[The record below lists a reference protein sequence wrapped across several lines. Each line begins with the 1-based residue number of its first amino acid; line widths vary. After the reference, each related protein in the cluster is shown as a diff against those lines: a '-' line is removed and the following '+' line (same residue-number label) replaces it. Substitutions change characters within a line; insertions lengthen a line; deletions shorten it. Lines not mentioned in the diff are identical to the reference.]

1 MRVHFASLLSYSA
14 WICIMQGV
22 FYQLQL
28 KLVCSAGA
36 VCCSI
41 KIQRQFQMLADSRV
55 EIKLL
60 HLRHLEVHLMEKNLQ
75 HEYMVCD
82 YQKTVKRRKNK

>member
-1 MRVHFASLLSYSA
+1 MK
-14 WICIMQGV
+14 GV

-28 KLVCSAGA
+28 KLVFREGA

-41 KIQRQFQMLADSRV
+41 KIQRQLQMLADSRL

-60 HLRHLEVHLMEKNLQ
+60 HLLSATILVSESN
-75 HEYMVCD
+75 C
-82 YQKTVKRRKNK
+82 NAC